1 MNRYNR
7 LMTRINDGECI
18 LIDGATGTEVERRGV
33 PQLKH
38 AWNGG
43 GALSHPD
50 IVRKIHQDYI
60 NKGAEVII
68 SNTFATTKHALTDA
82 GQESNFEVL
91 NERGVKLAIEARES
105 LHKDDVLVAGGVSY
119 WTWTGQKPTLSEL
132 NTSISQQV
140 AIMTAAGADLLML
153 EMMIDIE
160 QMMTTLKAAQSV
172 ELPIW
177 VGLTCE
183 PDASGAMC
191 LHAGDSLEEALRALK
206 PNKPDVINIMH
217 TEVEY
222 IEQCLDILQHEWS
235 GPIGV
240 YAHSGTVIGT
250 EWTFNDVISPE
261 KYCQYASEWQKRGVS
276 IIGGC
281 CGVHTDHIHLMSK
294 ELFASPE

>member
-1 MNRYNR
+1 
-7 LMTRINDGECI
+7 
-18 LIDGATGTEVERRGV
+18 
-33 PQLKH
+33 
-38 AWNGG
+38 
-43 GALSHPD
+43 
-50 IVRKIHQDYI
+50 
-60 NKGAEVII
+60 
-68 SNTFATTKHALTDA
+68 
-82 GQESNFEVL
+82 
-91 NERGVKLAIEARES
+91 
-105 LHKDDVLVAGGVSY
+105 
-119 WTWTGQKPTLSEL
+119 
-132 NTSISQQV
+132 
-140 AIMTAAGADLLML
+140 
-153 EMMIDIE
+153 
-160 QMMTTLKAAQSV
+160 MMTTLKAAQSI

-191 LHAGDSLEEALRALK
+191 LHTGDSLKEALRALK

-222 IEQCLDILQHEWS
+222 IEQCLDILQSEWS